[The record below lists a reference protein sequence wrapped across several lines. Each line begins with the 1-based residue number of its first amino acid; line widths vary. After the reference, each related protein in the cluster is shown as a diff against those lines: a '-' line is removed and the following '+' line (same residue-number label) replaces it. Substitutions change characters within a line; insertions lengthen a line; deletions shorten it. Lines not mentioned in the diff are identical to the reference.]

1 MRTNKP
7 SVLLLVALVGCAK
20 ANTGSP
26 GSDANGNGGPDG
38 PSADASCGDMCDHDH
53 DGVVDGSDE
62 CMNTPANEP
71 VNSKGCADSQL
82 TATLQPFPPFGLTWT
97 PTGDI
102 GAAGGLTWMYT
113 GIERGDLFHIVWV
126 ICDDPATPCGMSL
139 DGPIDAANEHW
150 SYSASDSNLANGKVV
165 FVNTTHIALA
175 DNTNPLING
184 RLTVQ
189 ASDSN
194 LVIPAAAVSTLKV
207 TPRDG
212 QYGVEIKG
220 TSFKITVL
228 GEAQDPT
235 SMQWSP
241 YTDYYN
247 AAPTTTSGGGV
258 TTSFGGSFYAK

>member
-26 GSDANGNGGPDG
+26 GSDANGHGGPDG
-38 PSADASCGDMCDHDH
+38 PSADASCGDQCDHDH

-62 CMNTPANEP
+62 CMNTPANET

-102 GAAGGLTWMYT
+102 GTNGGLVWNYT

-139 DGPIDAANEHW
+139 DGPIDAAAEHW
-150 SYSASDSNLANGKVV
+150 TYSAADSNLANGKVV
-165 FVNTTHIALA
+165 FTNTTHILLA
-175 DNTNPLING
+175 DNSKPQLTG
-184 RLTVQ
+184 RLTMTVV
-189 ASDSN
+189 DSAGG
-194 LVIPAAAVSTLKV
+194 LVFADTTTLNV
-207 TPRDG
+207 PPRQG
-212 QYGVEIKG
+212 AYGVEI
-220 TSFKITVL
+220 FKNNFTITAIEEV
-228 GEAQDPT
+228 QDP
-235 SMQWSP
+235 SNQQWKP
-241 YTDYYN
+241 YVEYYN
-247 AAPTTTSGGGV
+247 AAPTPTAGGGAV
-258 TTSFGGSFYAK
+258 TSFGGSFYAK